1 MDGSNKELKLWN
13 IIHFS
18 LFWQYLQFSL
28 NIQHSESLIL
38 KPLRLFC
45 YHKECAKGKKSFGR
59 RKQLFQMTKVTKMIL
74 SCDFVSNSYI
84 LASLH
89 SLGFFMSLDHKLFW
103 NGCFWGTFSEFHI
116 WFKNSSMQQTK
127 FHLFASLNWGYT
139 KNLVALNAFGAD
151 MIYM

>member
-38 KPLRLFC
+38 KPLHLFC
-45 YHKECAKGKKSFGR
+45 CHKECAKGKKSFCR
-59 RKQLFQMTKVTKMIL
+59 RKNSYFKWQKLQRWFWAVILFQIHTYM
-74 SCDFVSNSYI
+74 
-84 LASLH
+84 H
-89 SLGFFMSLDHKLFW
+89 SLGYFMSLDHKLFW
-103 NGCFWGTFSEFHI
+103 NGYFWGTFTEFHI
-116 WFKNSSMQQTK
+116 WFKNLSMQQTK
-127 FHLFASLNWGYT
+127 FHLFASLNWLYT

-151 MIYM
+151 TIYM